1 MLYMLIVGSSGLENV
16 VLVLDIIDY
25 KKYDKK

>member
-1 MLYMLIVGSSGLENV
+1 MLIVGSSGLENV